1 MSSPPIAT
9 GPAEGALVPPSPRSE
24 TGFDHNLY
32 RLFPTHRPRP
42 EGELEELEKVWEAP
56 KGWALLT
63 VVNNNYVGFF
73 YVATAFLFFL
83 LAGILALGMRVQLA
97 APLLDFL
104 PQDTYNQF
112 FTMHG
117 TVMMFL
123 FAVPMV
129 EAIGVMLLPQM
140 LAARD
145 LPFPRLSA
153 YAFWAYFVGGLC
165 FFASIFVGLAPDGGW
180 FMYPPLTSIAYSPE
194 INTDFWLLGIG
205 FIEISAIAGAIEI
218 IVGVLRTRAPGMTL
232 DRMPMFAWAMLV
244 FAVMIVV
251 AFPSVILCT
260 LLLELERAFNWPFF
274 DPTRGGDPLLWQHL
288 FWFFGHPEVYIIF
301 LPASGLMSM
310 MVATIAQ
317 VPLVG
322 YRLNV
327 LALVSTGFIS
337 FGVWAHHM
345 FSTGMPRVSTGY
357 FSAASMAV
365 SIPAGIQV
373 FCWIATLASGRIRWS
388 TPALFIIGAIVIF
401 TMGGLTGV
409 MVGMV
414 PFDWQAHDT
423 YFIVAH
429 LHYVLLGGMVF
440 PMFAAFY
447 YWVGM
452 TSRRAL
458 SERLGKWVFGLM
470 FAGLHITFLPM
481 HLTGFMGMPRRVY
494 TYMPERGFDLLNLVS
509 TVGSF
514 VLAAGVL
521 VFLVD
526 LARNFRFTTDDDAGN
541 VYGGGTLE
549 WLPTGLYSTRSIPL
563 VKSREPLWDDPK
575 ICDDVEAGRYFLP
588 NTATGLR
595 ETLITSPINAEP
607 QYVQL
612 MPGPSPYPLGAAV
625 FTAGFF
631 LAMTVQAYAFSM
643 ASGVLAVG
651 CVLRWLWETDRPIRQ
666 TTADIGAGITVPIAI
681 TGPSSHGWWALNVL
695 MVVMGMIALMGVFS
709 YLYLYGIHPEV
720 WIAAPGLLQT
730 GGIAALLVLALA
742 AAWGARKLLARTP
755 EGQYPGQGPWLTAA
769 LGAAALMAAVY
780 WDVTGWQAV
789 GLKPTATGQGATVF
803 GMLAYQG
810 MCVGIAATMALYL
823 GYRSGRGLLTRPAN
837 VTMDV
842 VARFI
847 AYSAVQGLLLT
858 VVMRL
863 FPGPW

>member
-1 MSSPPIAT
+1 MSTRPFEKTRDAMAGRS
-9 GPAEGALVPPSPRSE
+9 SE
-24 TGFDHNLY
+24 TGFDHELY

-42 EGELEELEKVWEAP
+42 EGEVEELEKIWDNP
-56 KGWALLT
+56 KGWGLLT
-63 VVNNNYVGFF
+63 VVNNNYIGFF

-97 APLLDFL
+97 APLQDFL

-129 EAIGVMLLPQM
+129 EAIGIMLLPQM

-153 YAFWAYFVGGLC
+153 YAFWAYCVGGLC

-251 AFPSVILCT
+251 AFPSVILGT

-301 LPASGLMSM
+301 LPAAGLMSM
-310 MVATIAQ
+310 MVATVARTE
-317 VPLVG
+317 LVG

-327 LALVSTGFIS
+327 LALVATGFIS

-345 FSTGMPRVSTGY
+345 FATGMPRVSTGY

-365 SIPAGIQV
+365 SLPAGIQV
-373 FCWIATLASGRIRWS
+373 FCWIATLAAGKIKWS
-388 TPALFIIGAIVIF
+388 TPALFIVGSIAIFV
-401 TMGGLTGV
+401 MGGLTGV

-447 YWVGM
+447 YWNGM
-452 TSRRAL
+452 TSKNAL
-458 SERLGKWVFGLM
+458 SERLGKWVFWLM
-470 FAGLHITFLPM
+470 FTGLHVTFLPM

-494 TYMPERGFDLLNLVS
+494 TYLPDRGLDVLNLVS
-509 TVGSF
+509 TIGAF
-514 VLAAGVL
+514 VIAGGVL
-521 VFLVD
+521 LFLYD
-526 LARNFRFTTDDDAGN
+526 LVRRFRFTTDEDAGN

-549 WLPTGLYSTRSIPL
+549 WLPTGMYSTRSIPL
-563 VKSREPLWDDPK
+563 VRSREPLWDDPD
-575 ICDDVEAGRYFLP
+575 ICDDVAEGRYFLP
-588 NTATGLR
+588 NSATGLR
-595 ETLITSPINAEP
+595 ETIITSPINAEP
-607 QYVQL
+607 QYLQL
-612 MPGPSPYPLGAAV
+612 MPGPSPWPISAAV
-625 FTAGFF
+625 FTAAFF
-631 LAMTVQAYAFSM
+631 LALTVQAYAFS
-643 ASGVLAVG
+643 AFSGVVALA
-651 CVLRWLWETDRPIRQ
+651 CVLRWLWETDRPIEQ
-666 TTADIGAGITVPIAI
+666 ETADIGGGITVPIAI
-681 TGPSSHGWWALNVL
+681 TGPSSHGWWALNTL
-695 MVVMGMIALMGVFS
+695 MVVMGMIVFMAIFS

-720 WIAAPGLLQT
+720 WIAPPGLAQT
-730 GGIAALLVLALA
+730 AGIVGLLVFALVSAWLSRRILASKPKA
-742 AAWGARKLLARTP
+742 TF
-755 EGQYPGQGPWLTAA
+755 PGQGPWLMATVGAA
-769 LGAAALMAAVY
+769 LLALAIW
-780 WDVTGWQAV
+780 WDWTGWSGA
-789 GLKPTATGQGATVF
+789 GLDPTDSGQGATVF
-803 GMLAYQG
+803 ALLAFQA
-810 MCVGIAATMALYL
+810 CTVFIAVIMALYL
-823 GYRSGRGLLTRPAN
+823 GYRSGKGLLLAPAN
-837 VTMDV
+837 VTLDV
-842 VARFI
+842 VVRFI
-847 AYSAVQGLLLT
+847 GYGALQGLAMVL
-858 VVMRL
+858 VVRL
-863 FPGPW
+863 FPGG

>member
-1 MSSPPIAT
+1 MK
-9 GPAEGALVPPSPRSE
+9 SE
-24 TGFDHNLY
+24 TGFDHDLY

-42 EGELEELEKVWEAP
+42 EGEVEELERIWDNP
-56 KGWALLT
+56 KGWGLLT

-97 APLLDFL
+97 APLQEFL
-104 PQDTYNQF
+104 PQETYNQF

-129 EAIGVMLLPQM
+129 EAIGIMLLPQM

-165 FFASIFVGLAPDGGW
+165 FFASLFVGLAPDGGW
-180 FMYPPLTSIAYSPE
+180 FMYPPLTSIAYSPG

-244 FAVMIVV
+244 FAVMIVI
-251 AFPSVILCT
+251 AFPSVILGT

-274 DPTRGGDPLLWQHL
+274 DPARGGDPLLWQHL

-301 LPASGLMSM
+301 LPAAGLMSM
-310 MVATIAQ
+310 MVATVART
-317 VPLVG
+317 PLVG

-327 LALVSTGFIS
+327 LALVATGFIS

-345 FSTGMPRVSTGY
+345 FTTDMPRVSAGY

-365 SIPAGIQV
+365 SLPAGIQV
-373 FCWIATLASGRIRWS
+373 FCWIATLAAGRIRWS
-388 TPALFIIGAIVIF
+388 VPALFIVGSVLIF
-401 TMGGLTGV
+401 VMGGLTGV

-414 PFDWQAHDT
+414 PFDWQVHDT

-447 YWVGM
+447 YWNGM
-452 TSRRAL
+452 TSRNPL
-458 SERLGKWVFGLM
+458 SERLGRWVFWLM
-470 FAGLHITFLPM
+470 FTGLHVTFLPM

-494 TYMPERGFDLLNLVS
+494 TYLPDRGLDLLNLVS
-509 TVGSF
+509 TIGAF
-514 VLAAGVL
+514 TIAAGVL
-521 VFLVD
+521 LFLLD
-526 LARNFRFTTDDDAGN
+526 LARNFRFTTDHDAGN

-549 WLPTGLYSTRSIPL
+549 WLPTGMYSTRSIPL
-563 VKSREPLWDDPK
+563 VRSREPLWDDPA
-575 ICDDVEAGRYFLP
+575 ICDDVAEGRYFLP
-588 NTATGLR
+588 NSATGLR
-595 ETLITSPINAEP
+595 ETIITSPVNAEP
-607 QYVQL
+607 QYLQL
-612 MPGPSPYPLGAAV
+612 MPGPSPWPIGAAA
-625 FTAGFF
+625 FTAFFF
-631 LAMTVQAYAFSM
+631 LSLTVQAYAF
-643 ASGVLAVG
+643 AWFSGVVATV
-651 CVLRWLWETDRPIRQ
+651 CVLRWLWETDRPIAQ
-666 TTADIGAGITVPIAI
+666 KEADIGAGIVVPISV
-681 TGPSSHGWWALNVL
+681 TGPRGHGWWALNTL
-695 MVVMGMIALMGVFS
+695 MVVMGMIAVMGGFS

-720 WIAAPGLLQT
+720 WIDAPPLGQT
-730 GGIAALLVLALA
+730 ALVAALLAGAMIA
-742 AAWGARKLLARTP
+742 ARLARYLLSRH
-755 EGQYPGQGPWLTAA
+755 EAGVFPGQGPWLTATA
-769 LGAAALMAAVY
+769 SAALIVGALYLDM
-780 WDVTGWQAV
+780 TGWQAA
-789 GLKPTATGQGATVF
+789 GLAPADSAQGATVF
-803 GMLAYQG
+803 AMLAYQA
-810 MCVGIAATMALYL
+810 CLAAVGVVMALYL
-823 GYRSGRGLLTRPAN
+823 GLRSGRGLLTTPAN

-842 VARFI
+842 VGRFLFF
-847 AYSAVQGLLLT
+847 AAAQGLALSLL
-858 VVMRL
+858 MRTI
-863 FPGPW
+863 PG